1 MQMRLLFKNIFYSFP
16 IQLLILH
23 FRKYQILLVIWA
35 VLTSTIN
42 SGFLENFGAD
52 SLFFVPEYMG
62 KVNALSTALVGIT
75 MGVFFMSWNITT
87 FILHTKRFKFL
98 ATTSKPFLKYCI
110 NNSVLPLLFLFF
122 YLFKAVHFNLNK
134 ELISVSDVALL
145 VTGFSAGLI
154 LSIVFS
160 FAFFF
165 GADRTILRTI
175 APVISNPNEFKKS
188 FQTELATP
196 SDAFGLKVTYFI
208 SSRFKFSKVR
218 PVFHYSQ
225 QFLDAIFKR
234 HHFAA
239 ILAIIIAFIF
249 LITVGFFLDI
259 KFFQAPAAASIFIFF
274 AIMVAAIGALTYF
287 LDSWSVLFLIVL
299 ILGFNFLFRNEII
312 NPRNKAYGLNY
323 NEKTGRP
330 NYNKQS
336 LQQLCTPELISR
348 DKVNMISILENW
360 KRKQNSERPTIILMN
375 VSGGGLRSSTFVMN
389 VLQQLDSITK
399 GNLMNQTFLISGA
412 SGGMLSAA
420 YFRELYAERKKSK
433 GINLQ
438 SNEYTENIAE
448 DLLNPIFSSMVSR
461 DLFAPAQKFSIG
473 PYEYLKDRGYAFEEK
488 LNVNTGG
495 IMNKQLRDYVAD
507 EKAANI
513 PMIIFNSVI
522 TLDGRKL
529 MIGTQPLSFMMKP
542 PAFSTDKSYGPDA
555 VDFTSLF
562 ARQNP
567 GNIRLLTAL
576 RMNATFPYVLPNVW
590 LPTNPVIDVMD
601 AGIKDNFGQE
611 TSFRFIDHFRD
622 WLINST
628 SRIIILQIRDRGID
642 YGKHTNENISMVDMI
657 TRPATILEH
666 SWHNFQDFN
675 QSNEYNY
682 LKNSLGDQLHR
693 LTFTY
698 VPSKEEQAAALNF
711 HLTASEKRDVI
722 NSFHSTEN
730 QKVLVSLMSLIEK

>member
-1 MQMRLLFKNIFYSFP
+1 MRLLFKNIFYSFP

-145 VTGFSAGLI
+145 VTGFSGGLI

-389 VLQQLDSITK
+389 ILQQLDSITK

-438 SNEYTENIAE
+438 SNEYTENITE

-622 WLINST
+622 WLINNT

-642 YGKHTNENISMVDMI
+642 YGQHTNENISMVDMI

-730 QKVLVSLMSLIEK
+730 QKVLVSLMSLFEK